1 MLPPC
6 GYGIIAAKRLITY
19 LTIYTTTVLSACDI
33 IIHFFKYL
41 VHLEEIYMKIEI
53 EVDNI
58 DYDNLVEQF
67 LPVITDNLRASKNP
81 VALLISNGMPAA
93 LAKTV
98 IKGLSREKKDEL
110 VAEIINAN
118 SEKIKEAA
126 TEFTALNKVKLRI
139 KRVVASAD

>member
-1 MLPPC
+1 
-6 GYGIIAAKRLITY
+6 
-19 LTIYTTTVLSACDI
+19 
-33 IIHFFKYL
+33 
-41 VHLEEIYMKIEI
+41 MKIEI

-58 DYDNLVEQF
+58 DYDNLVDQF

-98 IKGLSREKKDEL
+98 LKGLSREKKDEL

-118 SEKIKEAA
+118 SDKIKKAA
-126 TEFTALNKVKLRI
+126 TEFIASNKVKLRV
-139 KRVVASAD
+139 KRVIASAD